1 MAYVIL
7 WTYRVKEKYI
17 REFETTYAGGG
28 RWAKLFSQS
37 PGYVKTDLLRGRG
50 AGEYCTLDYWESKFH
65 FEQFKQNFRETYA
78 ALDRETEAWTESET
92 KIGTFETT
100 GGS

>member
-17 REFETTYAGGG
+17 REFETTYAGDG
-28 RWAKLFSQS
+28 RWAKMFSQS
-37 PGYVKTDLLRGRG
+37 PGYVKTDLLRGSG
-50 AGEYCTLDYWESKFH
+50 AGEYCTLDYWESESDYRRFT
-65 FEQFKQNFRETYA
+65 ENFCDAYA